1 MTLWLLFLIC
11 TVLIALCYLW
21 LGSAIAQNP
30 DGSMTSLYA
39 LKKIEKDLPDTKPVH
54 EYCAR
59 MYGSSAKKGGYA
71 LLVLSVVGMLCV
83 LNQSD
88 AAINIAGGLLFLL
101 EVLFYFGLLFY
112 CRKKAADRF
121 ENSPAGSVKNE
132 TDKTAK
138 LEQTA
143 GKVSRSAVP
152 EKPLIVPAETS
163 SKSLRV
169 TPKDADHPDS
179 LNGSIQPDFREEK
192 QKPVDHSPAS
202 AAETE
207 KSAPAEEMEP
217 LQAANGE
224 SVPVAS
230 DDKPSSL
237 SYFVVRSTPKE
248 KEKAVSTKPEPAQ
261 AEKAAIPEE
270 SQPVPP
276 VQNSAV
282 STLPEKANT
291 AEKSETTPESFASED
306 TEVPTANAE
315 EPESLTGRAPNPASQ
330 STLSEIFENDET
342 LVFEDEERTEH
353 LSKGPN
359 NAPTPRKYR
368 EKQDPAAAALKQTET
383 ILNESFESGTEKPVL
398 SRSKKKA
405 EQEEARPKNYR
416 SIASTL
422 HNKTTR

>member
-59 MYGSSAKKGGYA
+59 LYGSSAKKGGYA
-71 LLVLSVVGMLCV
+71 LLILSVVGMLCV

-121 ENSPAGSVKNE
+121 ENSPAGSLKNE
-132 TDKTAK
+132 KNEPAKEEKTAD
-138 LEQTA
+138 
-143 GKVSRSAVP
+143 KVSRSAVP

-169 TPKDADHPDS
+169 TPKDADHADS
-179 LNGSIQPDFREEK
+179 LDGSIQPDFREEK
-192 QKPVDHSPAS
+192 QKPAEYSPVS

-224 SVPVAS
+224 SVSVAS

-248 KEKAVSTKPEPAQ
+248 KEKAVSPKPEPSQ
-261 AEKAAIPEE
+261 AEEAATPEE
-270 SQPVPP
+270 NHPVPP
-276 VQNSAV
+276 VQNPAVRIQPDKAEESEAAPDSA
-282 STLPEKANT
+282 SKT
-291 AEKSETTPESFASED
+291 AEILPVSQT
-306 TEVPTANAE
+306 E
-315 EPESLTGRAPNPASQ
+315 EPERPTSPDSGQ
-330 STLSEIFENDET
+330 STLSEIFENDDT
-342 LVFEDEERTEH
+342 LVFEEEERTEH